1 MKFINDIFAF
11 LAGVGEKS
19 SFETLFKEG
28 NYLRI
33 LLSLVVLLV
42 IFLSVVILIVLT
54 IA

>member
-11 LAGVGEKS
+11 LAGVGKKS

-33 LLSLVVLLV
+33 LLSLLFLLV

-54 IA
+54 LA